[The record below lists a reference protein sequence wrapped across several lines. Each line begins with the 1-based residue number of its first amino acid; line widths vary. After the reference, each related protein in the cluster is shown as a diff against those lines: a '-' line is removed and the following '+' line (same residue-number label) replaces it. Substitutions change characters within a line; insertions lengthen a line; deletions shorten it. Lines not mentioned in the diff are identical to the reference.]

1 MEDFVAIGKTQ
12 KPHGL
17 KGELKLHV
25 EEMFIEDLFDAEAV
39 FIEIKGNKMPY
50 FIEELQEGN
59 SIILKLENVN
69 DRTEAEFVA
78 HKEVFMRRSDI
89 SLSDREILSGGMMYK
104 FTEGFLL
111 VEVDA
116 GKIGIIEEV
125 ISLPQQEL
133 ALVRYKNKLI
143 YIPMQ
148 ALFIKEID
156 EIEKKI
162 LMDLPLG
169 ILD

>member
-1 MEDFVAIGKTQ
+1 MEDFIAIGKTQ

-25 EEMFIEDLFDAEAV
+25 EEMFIEDLFEAEAV

-59 SIILKLENVN
+59 SIILKLEDVN
-69 DRTEAEFVA
+69 DRTAAEFVA

-89 SLSDREILSGGMMYK
+89 SLTDREILSGGMVYK

-116 GKIGIIEEV
+116 GRIGIVEEV
-125 ISLPQQEL
+125 ISLPQQEM

-148 ALFIKEID
+148 ALFIMEID
-156 EIEKKI
+156 ESEKKI